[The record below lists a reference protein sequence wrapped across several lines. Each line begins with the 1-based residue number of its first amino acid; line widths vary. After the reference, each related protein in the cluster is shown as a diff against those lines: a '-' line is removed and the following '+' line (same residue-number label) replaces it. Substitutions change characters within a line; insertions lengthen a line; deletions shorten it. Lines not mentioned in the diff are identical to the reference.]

1 MLENGAATIPDGD
14 SIELLIA
21 KGQSGELQQKQ
32 LIDLC
37 NREMSKAL
45 TSQTLATEQGQNG
58 SRAASETAHKRQAE
72 VSGSDRRIIESSYNE
87 MFARI
92 TQFNIGPDIPSPT
105 LKLTRRVKP
114 TSDMASILTSAA
126 KLSNQVPVAEVHDK
140 LGIRRAV
147 DGEETVTLSEPIAPT
162 SPLALTSKKPR
173 THPTS
178 SSILASTRTISP
190 RFMRC

>member
-58 SRAASETAHKRQAE
+58 SRAASEPRIKGRQKCQALIDGLLSP
-72 VSGSDRRIIESSYNE
+72 V
-87 MFARI
+87 I
-92 TQFNIGPDIPSPT
+92 TKCSPALPSLT
-105 LKLTRRVKP
+105 LVLTFP
-114 TSDMASILTSAA
+114 H
-126 KLSNQVPVAEVHDK
+126 QH
-140 LGIRRAV
+140 
-147 DGEETVTLSEPIAPT
+147 
-162 SPLALTSKKPR
+162 
-173 THPTS
+173 
-178 SSILASTRTISP
+178 
-190 RFMRC
+190 